1 MDNYINDNSTV
12 RITNGV
18 IDSIESSRP
27 NTLITV
33 SYNSR
38 TEGRD
43 RRQTIRLV
51 AGNNTII
58 IDERGNEIPARDL
71 RVGMTI
77 NAVASSAM
85 TRSIPPQ
92 SKAFVIHVIRRANR
106 PDEPNRPNRP
116 NPPFPGPSLPPG
128 TPRPPFPGPQNPG
141 RPNPERPPVPPNS
154 GRPNP
159 ERPPVL
165 ETTTGRILDI
175 NRQNRSFTTI
185 SDGNLSSIISFN
197 VPDSTII
204 VGRNGIPIN
213 FSMLI
218 PGLRVRVRH
227 ANFMTASIPPQT
239 TAFEVRVM

>member
-1 MDNYINDNSTV
+1 MDNYINDNPTI

-18 IDSIESSRP
+18 IDSIESARP
-27 NTLITV
+27 NVLITV

-43 RRQTIRLV
+43 RRQTIILV

-92 SKAFVIHVIRRANR
+92 SNAFVIHVIRRANR
-106 PDEPNRPNRP
+106 PDEPNIPD
-116 NPPFPGPSLPPG
+116 
-128 TPRPPFPGPQNPG
+128 
-141 RPNPERPPVPPNS
+141 RPNPERPPVW
-154 GRPNP
+154 
-159 ERPPVL
+159 
-165 ETTTGRILDI
+165 ETKTGRILDI
-175 NRQNRSFTTI
+175 NRHNRSFTTI